1 MILTKT
7 HPPPP
12 PVEILFEEN
21 ERENKGKNLNDV
33 RVVGRQ
39 SKARGGVKKNR

>member
-12 PVEILFEEN
+12 PVGTLFEGR
-21 ERENKGKNLNDV
+21 ERENKGKFLNDMQ
-33 RVVGRQ
+33 VVGRQ
-39 SKARGGVKKNR
+39 SKAREGVKKNR